1 MALRLLWKTPNEVVV
16 ESIGSILEKHR
27 KLQRPGGKNS
37 FVSEMHIDW
46 NGPVV
51 SKTDNVLARSL
62 DRKFGSRK
70 KWNFKTGNTKYY
82 I

>member
-1 MALRLLWKTPNEVVV
+1 M
-16 ESIGSILEKHR
+16 
-27 KLQRPGGKNS
+27 KLQRQGKQIT
-37 FVSEMHIDW
+37 FVSEMYVDW

-70 KWNFKTGNTKYY
+70 KWNFKSCNTKYY
-82 I
+82 T